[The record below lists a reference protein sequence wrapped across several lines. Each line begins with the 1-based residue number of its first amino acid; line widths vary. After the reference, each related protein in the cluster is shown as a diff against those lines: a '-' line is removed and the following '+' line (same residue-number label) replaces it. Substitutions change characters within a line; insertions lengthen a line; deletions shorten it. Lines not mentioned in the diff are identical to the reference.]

1 VAPTSLEKGRGS
13 HWLRGSRWGGDV
25 GGDTDGQHQVTWQL
39 WGVEMGLVVVIVIV
53 MWHHVGLMWAVA
65 MARLRFGPNVGNRR
79 GARWQQWWSRAGE
92 LDGNSGGRALV
103 VVVAVNVV
111 GLRREATI

>member
-1 VAPTSLEKGRGS
+1 MAV
-13 HWLRGSRWGGDV
+13 V
-25 GGDTDGQHQVTWQL
+25 
-39 WGVEMGLVVVIVIV
+39 GVEMGLVVIVV

-65 MARLRFGPNVGNRR
+65 MARLRWVNKLPQFGPNVGNRR

-111 GLRREATI
+111 GLRREETLEKLPVLEHEQVTC